1 MFVNP
6 KILEQGRA
14 PDSLFAFFHA
24 QRTGGS
30 AFLRWLGQTFPKDQI
45 FSRPTTGLSY
55 AHWNKIDAARLA
67 GSRVFGGF
75 SQYTEKADLTRPLV
89 CLSLSRHPFYRIVS
103 VYHMSRRDK
112 PHYRHEQAMR
122 TTFEEYYREVD
133 KEEPSYF
140 RNLICRRICD
150 APSADKAIET
160 MHRRFGVVATTATL
174 RDMTAL
180 LAETY
185 GWATPPVRPITT
197 DEERYAE
204 YSKSAVFDDIAEKSA
219 EDVRLYEYVRTY
231 EVPVE
236 AAKPVTP
243 PPIEVRSEPAAPV
256 SSAIPCPICGAPLEN
271 LDQRGDCPGCKS
283 PARTRSLPAVLESV
297 VGPHL
302 AKTPNAALPL
312 LAFATTG
319 AERPLLTPYFKA
331 IQPASLYGRYA
342 SDNMV
347 GVDVRDLSRFAP
359 ASFSG
364 AFGILLFDYFP
375 EHEKALAELSRVIA
389 PGGVFFTLI
398 LPSRVEPDPS
408 PPVVARKIKPRP
420 GYFDYIPEGSELLS
434 VNVGQDW
441 LLRAIARAGFT
452 PLQLRVPDPATSEIS
467 QWFIGIRR
475 DGVAASYVAP
485 AEEAAV
491 AATPPAAPAPPA
503 AVSAP
508 PIAAAASVPPK
519 RNAAPAAAPPKPSPR
534 PARPPDKGPALT
546 NATRMTQSFSQ
557 EFVTPLEGYDG
568 LKSITVRLTIPSVP
582 LAGRGADFAEH
593 CWIAD
598 ESRSSRTINCVG
610 PGVLMRSDDL
620 GEHWDV
626 VEVPELKGQQPINH
640 FTTAKGTRL
649 IQTVGWQVD
658 REDRPREDW
667 GAIFRLTADGA
678 VTDRIKTGDARWHGP
693 RAIGQSGD
701 AILYSEYFDNAD
713 TRNAVPH
720 SKEWP
725 DTLRTNHV
733 WRSDDDGKSWSVA
746 FAQDPSEIRHFHFVM
761 TDPYEPG
768 TWWLS
773 SGDLP
778 HQCRCWRSRDNGA
791 TWQDVTNPH
800 PDVIFHP
807 SVRKGRQAVF
817 RATDMAFLPDK
828 LIWGTDDMLTGGDQ
842 YKLMKENP
850 EKFEGYPRLGSRIFV
865 AAREDMLQPTD
876 VAVGGHPF
884 RNLVDVGPG
893 YIAMTEGKYDQIGLE
908 PVVYFIGKDEPHRM
922 QQLFTV
928 PNAKAKGSGFSY
940 SRASRAAVDGRFFSF
955 RGSGDLVQMV
965 PRLLQWDVAFA

>member
-6 KILEQGRA
+6 KILELGRE
-14 PDSLFAFFHA
+14 PDSLLAFFHA

-30 AFLRWLGQTFPKDQI
+30 AFLRWLGDIFPKDKI
-45 FSRPTTGLSY
+45 FSRPTTGPSY
-55 AHWNKIDAARLA
+55 AHWHKIDASRLD
-67 GSRVFGGF
+67 GYRVFGGF

-89 CLSLSRHPFYRIVS
+89 CLSLSRHPFHRIVS

-112 PHYRHEQAMR
+112 PHYRHDQAMR

-133 KEEPSYF
+133 AEEPSYF
-140 RNLICRRICD
+140 RNLICRRICNR
-150 APSADKAIET
+150 PNADDAIET
-160 MHRRFGVVATTATL
+160 MHRRFGAVATTETL
-174 RDMTAL
+174 RDMTVL
-180 LAETY
+180 LAKTY
-185 GWATPPVRPITT
+185 GWAAEPVRPITA

-204 YSKSAVFDDIAEKSA
+204 YRNSAVFDDIVTKSA
-219 EDVRLYEYVRTY
+219 EDVRLYDYVRTY
-231 EVPVE
+231 QAPAE
-236 AAKPVTP
+236 AAKPVAP
-243 PPIEVRSEPAAPV
+243 RPIEVRSKPAPV
-256 SSAIPCPICGAPLEN
+256 AAVTTASSPIACPICGTPLEN

-319 AERPLLTPYFKA
+319 AERPLLASYFKA
-331 IQPASLYGRYA
+331 IQPASLYGKYA
-342 SDNMV
+342 ADNMT
-347 GVDVRDLSRFAP
+347 GVDVRDLSRFGP

-420 GYFDYIPEGSELLS
+420 GYFDYVPEGSELLS

-452 PLQLRVPDPATSEIS
+452 PLQLRVPDPGTAEIS

-475 DGVAASYVAP
+475 AGAVAP
-485 AEEAAV
+485 IVAPTQEATV
-491 AATPPAAPAPPA
+491 ASMP
-503 AVSAP
+503 SAP
-508 PIAAAASVPPK
+508 PPTSSAVASSVSLERAVP
-519 RNAAPAAAPPKPSPR
+519 AVAPPKSPR
-534 PARPPDKGPALT
+534 PARPPGKGPALT
-546 NATRMTQSFSQ
+546 NATRLTQGFSQ

-568 LKSITVRLTIPSVP
+568 LKSVTVRLTIPSVP

-593 CWIAD
+593 FWIPGECRPGRA
-598 ESRSSRTINCVG
+598 INCVG
-610 PGVLMRSDDL
+610 PGVLMHSTDM
-620 GEHWDV
+620 GEHWEV
-626 VEVPELKGQQPINH
+626 VALPELAGQLPINH
-640 FTTAKGTRL
+640 FTTTKGTRL

-658 REDRPREDW
+658 REDRPQEDW

-701 AILYSEYFDNAD
+701 AILYSEYFDNSD

-800 PDVIFHP
+800 PDVQFHP
-807 SVRKGRQAVF
+807 TVRKGRQAVF

-850 EKFEGYPRLGSRIFV
+850 EKFEGYPRLGARIFV

-908 PVVYFIGKDEPHRM
+908 PVVYFLGKDEPHRM